1 MKKNDL
7 TFIQDQIGYEF
18 KNKDLLQQAFVRRSY
33 SEENGGENNEVLE
46 FVGDKVLDLIVVKLL
61 TDKYGY
67 FSSECDDYNPDEG
80 FNEFISEHQED
91 KLTEIKKGLVKKE
104 TLANCIDN
112 LGLADYLIVGK
123 GDLKNNVQNEPSVKE
138 DLFEAIIGAVA
149 LDANWNFEEMQSVVE
164 IMLDIDSLL
173 ESGENTNYVQE
184 IQEWVSRYSGS
195 IPQFHFNKSSYESTF
210 YLTFNGVSQE
220 FNILGDSRINK
231 VKYHCLLKIDDS
243 MPIFRGFGESK
254 KEARSAVCEVAYNY
268 LEKNNKLFSIRD
280 EIENPSWEQ
289 AINQLEILARRD
301 YFSIPTYNFIEQ
313 HDKNGNP
320 VWICE
325 CHIKEEKHCFSG
337 ISSSKKDAK
346 KDAAYSVLKN
356 VLGIEEE

>member
-1 MKKNDL
+1 MRKNDL
-7 TFIQDQIGYEF
+7 TFVQDQIGYEF
-18 KNKDLLQQAFVRRSY
+18 KNKDLLQQAFIRRSY

-46 FVGDKVLDLIVVKLL
+46 FVGDKVLDLVVVKLL
-61 TDKYGY
+61 TDMYGC
-67 FSSECDDYNPDEG
+67 FTEDC
-80 FNEFISEHQED
+80 NEFISDYQED
-91 KLTEIKKGLVKKE
+91 RLTEIKTGLVKKE

-112 LGLADYLIVGK
+112 LGLADYLILGK
-123 GDLKNNVQNEPSVKE
+123 GDLKNNVQNEPAVKE
-138 DLFEAIIGAVA
+138 DLFEAILGAVA
-149 LDANWNFEEMQSVVE
+149 LDANWNLEEMQSVVE
-164 IMLDIDSLL
+164 IMLDMDSLL
-173 ESGENTNYVQE
+173 ESGENINYIQE
-184 IQEWVSRYSGS
+184 IQEWVSRYNGS
-195 IPQFHFNKSSYESTF
+195 IPRFHFKKSSYESTF
-210 YLTFNGVSQE
+210 YLSFNGVSQG

-268 LEKNNKLFSIRD
+268 LENNNKLFSIRD
-280 EIENPSWEQ
+280 EIENPRWEQ

-301 YFSIPTYNFIEQ
+301 YFSIPIYNFIEQ

-320 VWICE
+320 VWSCE
-325 CHIKEEKHCFSG
+325 CHIKEEKYSFSG

-346 KDAAYSVLKN
+346 KDAAYSALKY